1 MFDTWKPPKT
11 MGKAQPFL
19 LRGTVTHQRNGPP
32 TEHSNIPRRTHNNS
46 TWSTMLALSR
56 TKRSKTKACLV
67 VLDMWSPRMHRPS
80 VFFFFP
86 VKREL
91 ISCKIYIFMELIN
104 HWPYFILI
112 IDSLINASVQVMI
125 TALWNYKQALIN

>member
-1 MFDTWKPPKT
+1 VEATKDLFSPVAPLVTQGMAPLPN
-11 MGKAQPFL
+11 
-19 LRGTVTHQRNGPP
+19 TVTFHVGPTTIPRGPP
-32 TEHSNIPRRTHNNS
+32 RWHSLGPRQKR
-46 TWSTMLALSR
+46 ALSFL
-56 TKRSKTKACLV
+56 TCGLHACIGHQYF
-67 VLDMWSPRMHRPS
+67 S
-80 VFFFFP
+80 FFP

-104 HWPYFILI
+104 QWPYFILI